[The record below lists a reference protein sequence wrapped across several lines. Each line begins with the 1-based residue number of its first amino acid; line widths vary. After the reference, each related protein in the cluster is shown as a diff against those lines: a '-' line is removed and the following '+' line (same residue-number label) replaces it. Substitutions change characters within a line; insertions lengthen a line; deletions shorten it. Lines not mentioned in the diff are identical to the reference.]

1 MEALEDLR
9 REREELTAKLM
20 NPGGLAREE
29 FARLAA
35 RQAEIQKV
43 LELAALV
50 ERTKQHV
57 TEHEAEL
64 KSDDA
69 ELRTLAAEE
78 LPTLRSTFIRLQR
91 ELGEQLNPP
100 DPYEQKDALLEIRAG
115 QGGDEA
121 ALFARDLFAMYAKYA
136 EKQGWSLHLVSES
149 KSDLGGLKEV
159 IAEVRT
165 PRATLGAGQG
175 TGPYGTLRLES
186 GVHRV
191 QRIPGTEK
199 SGRIHTS
206 TATVAVLPVAEPKDL
221 EIRPQ
226 DLRIDTFRAG
236 GHGGQHV
243 QKTESAIRITHLP
256 TGVVVTCQ
264 DERSQHANKERALS
278 VLRSRLLAAQRE
290 TDTQKKREARRK
302 QIGTGDR
309 SEKIR
314 TYNFAQDRV
323 TDHRIKESWHGLDRI
338 LSGDLAP
345 LFEALRAASSHTE

>member
-1 MEALEDLR
+1 MATLDDLR
-9 REREELTAKLM
+9 RERDELTAKLA
-20 NPGGLAREE
+20 NPAGLAREA
-29 FARLAA
+29 FARMSA
-35 RQAEIQKV
+35 RQAEIQGF
-43 LELAALV
+43 LELAELV

-57 TEHEAEL
+57 AEHEAEL

-69 ELRTLAAEE
+69 ELRALAAEE
-78 LPTLRSTFIRLQR
+78 LPTLHATVARLER
-91 ELGEQLNPP
+91 DLEERLNPP
-100 DPYEQKDALLEIRAG
+100 DPHEQRNALLEIRAG
-115 QGGDEA
+115 AGGDEA
-121 ALFARDLFAMYAKYA
+121 ALFARDLFSMYAKYA
-136 EKQGWSLHLVSES
+136 ETQGWSLHLVSES
-149 KSDLGGLKEV
+149 TSDLGGVKEV
-159 IAEVRT
+159 IAEVRGA
-165 PRATLGAGQG
+165 RA
-175 TGPYGTLRLES
+175 YGTLQYES

-221 EIRPQ
+221 EIRAL

-278 VLRSRLLAAQRE
+278 VLRSRLLAAQLE
-290 TDTQKKREARRK
+290 TDMQKKREARRK

-323 TDHRIKESWHGLDRI
+323 TDHRIKQSWHGLDRI
-338 LSGDLAP
+338 LGGDLEP
-345 LFEALRAASSHTE
+345 LIEALRAASSHPK